1 MGHQNHASGLR
12 RSLTNNWS
20 SKWSTSLNNKK
31 QYQFLLDQDLLIK
44 KFVKSFCK
52 THNINLGPF
61 FIKRTQNNL
70 FLFIG
75 INLNCDKT
83 ELSKE
88 LFTKKLNH
96 YLTQFTENKVHLF
109 ISSINNPLYNAELLS
124 NEIAESLTNRRNYSV
139 IFQNILRNI
148 TVNKGSQKLQKSI
161 KGIKI
166 HLSGRLNGVDRA
178 RTVKFN
184 WGSLPLNTL
193 KTRIEYAKKTAFTK
207 YGAIGIKV
215 WIAFE

>member
-1 MGHQNHASGLR
+1 MGGLR

-31 QYQFLLDQDLLIK
+31 QYKFLLDQDLLIK

-52 THNINLGPF
+52 THDINLV
-61 FIKRTQNNL
+61 
-70 FLFIG
+70 LFIG
-75 INLNCDKT
+75 INLNSDKT

-166 HLSGRLNGVDRA
+166 H
-178 RTVKFN
+178 
-184 WGSLPLNTL
+184 
-193 KTRIEYAKKTAFTK
+193 
-207 YGAIGIKV
+207 
-215 WIAFE
+215 